1 MVFHR
6 RFISG
11 QKERFRNVFDVLKS
25 AVTGRGVTADIRQP
39 TLKRAVEFAASN
51 PFLTAGFVAG
61 GLSAPIRGA
70 AKKGVVA
77 LGKVV
82 GRKVAAK
89 PLRFAVGGLV
99 GAGALVSSPTLRKK
113 LVGAPKTLFEGGK
126 TIGSGIEQIAAGD
139 PEGGLTT
146 LQKGL
151 LGAGV
156 VGAVVAGGIGV
167 AKLIKGRKAA
177 AVGGGLT
184 GLLPGVPFSQPPIVG
199 EIPTITEQP
208 TPEENGK
215 LLKQV
220 MPEIKLTSN
229 PKINIV
235 VQNALS

>member
-6 RFISG
+6 RLIAD
-11 QKERFRNVFDVLKS
+11 QKKRFRNVFDVLKS
-25 AVTGRGVTADIRQP
+25 AVTGRGVTANIRQP
-39 TLKRAVEFAASN
+39 TIKRIVEVAASN

-70 AKKGVVA
+70 ARKGIVA
-77 LGKVV
+77 LGKGV

-99 GAGALVSSPTLRKK
+99 GVGALTTSPTLRKK
-113 LVGAPKTLFEGGK
+113 LVGAPKSLFEAGK
-126 TIGSGIEQIAAGD
+126 TIGEGTEQIIAGD
-139 PEGGLTT
+139 PKGGLTT

-156 VGAVVAGGIGV
+156 VGAAVAGGIGI
-167 AKLIKGRKAA
+167 AKLIKGRKDE
-177 AVGGGLT
+177 GLT
-184 GLLPGVPFSQPPIVG
+184 GFLPGVPFSQPPIVG
-199 EIPTITEQP
+199 KIPTIAEQP

-215 LLKQV
+215 LIKQV
-220 MPEIKLTSN
+220 IPNIKLSSN